1 MEEVGLFCPLI
12 MFSPFP
18 VEVVEVVV
26 GAGVGGVVV
35 VEGMEVEEEGV
46 VEEGVGVGVGVGRG
60 WRAEER
66 EEGGSSPEARSRA
79 SRLAR
84 MRATW

>member
-18 VEVVEVVV
+18 VEVVEEVV

-35 VEGMEVEEEGV
+35 VEGMEVEEVVV
-46 VEEGVGVGVGVGRG
+46 VEGVGVGRG